1 MSATG
6 TTARTPHAVSR
17 PGQAKRDSY
26 RWWALSTTSL
36 GALLA
41 SLNMSTL
48 VIALPALM
56 RSLHIGVLDV
66 TWVLLS
72 YMLAQ
77 TAAVLTV
84 GRLGDMWGRK
94 RLYVAGFVAFTA
106 MALLSGFAGSAW
118 ELIMLRSIGG
128 VAGALM
134 IANSSAIVTD
144 AFPKRELGLA
154 LGINGMVVAVGSA
167 VGPVLGGW
175 LTSLGWQWVFWF
187 NVPVSL
193 AGSVWSFFVLHEPR
207 HSGRRQRIDW
217 LGNAV
222 FLIGLSGLL
231 LCLTMGGIEGWTQ
244 PVVVGGAVAFVVGL
258 PLFIWLERRVP
269 EPLLDLSLF
278 RIRIFAIGNLTQLLN
293 STSRMGLLF
302 LLVFYFQGPQ
312 QRDPV
317 TAGLLV
323 TPIALLMFLV
333 SPVSGWISDH
343 IGSRVPATVGLAL
356 TGAGLLVMAL
366 VMGRTTSYPLL
377 AVGMGLVGAGAGI
390 FNSPNASSIMAT
402 VRAEQRGVASGVRV
416 LTAFIGS
423 MFSIAFVLAIIT
435 SSLPT
440 AAMLKIFS
448 GVTTGLTDAQVSP
461 FINGVRGTLFIL
473 AAISLLSAPLS
484 LLRGEEE
491 KRRAR
496 HAPPAT
502 IVPAS

>member
-1 MSATG
+1 MTVIALDTQRNRS
-6 TTARTPHAVSR
+6 
-17 PGQAKRDSY
+17 SY

-48 VIALPALM
+48 VIALPELT
-56 RSLHIGVLDV
+56 RSLHTGVLDV

-94 RLYVAGFVAFTA
+94 RLYVAGFATFTV

-118 ELIMLRSIGG
+118 ELIVMRAIAG
-128 VAGALM
+128 VSGALM
-134 IANSSAIVTD
+134 MANSGAIVTD

-154 LGINGMVVAVGSA
+154 LGINVMVVAVGSA

-175 LTSLGWQWVFWF
+175 LTSFGWQWVFWF
-187 NVPVSL
+187 NVPVAL
-193 AGSVWSFFVLHEPR
+193 VGSVWSYAVLRETR
-207 HSGRRQRIDW
+207 GSGRRQRIDW

-222 FLIGLSGLL
+222 FLIALSGLL
-231 LCLTMGGIEGWTQ
+231 ISLSMGGIEGWTQ
-244 PVVVGGAVAFVVGL
+244 PLVIAGAIAFVIGL
-258 PLFIWLERRVP
+258 PLFIAIEPRVP

-278 RIRIFAIGNLTQLLN
+278 RHRIFAIGNLSQVLN
-293 STSRMGLLF
+293 ATSRMGLLF

-323 TPIALLMFLV
+323 TPIAALMFLV

-343 IGSRVPATVGLAL
+343 VGSRVPASLGLAL
-356 TGAGLLVMAL
+356 TGVGLLVMAL
-366 VMGRTTSYPLL
+366 VMGRDTSYPLL
-377 AVGMGLVGAGAGI
+377 AVGMALVGAGAGM
-390 FNSPNASSIMAT
+390 FNSPNASSIMAS
-402 VRAEQRGVASGVRV
+402 VPAEQRGLASGVRM
-416 LTAFIGS
+416 LTAMIGS

-435 SSLPT
+435 SSLPKEV
-440 AAMLKIFS
+440 MLKIFS
-448 GVTTGLTDAQVSP
+448 GVTTGLTDAQVNP
-461 FINGVRGTLFIL
+461 FVNGVRGTLFVL

-491 KRRAR
+491 SRRG
-496 HAPPAT
+496 HASA
-502 IVPAS
+502 VPKVLAAP